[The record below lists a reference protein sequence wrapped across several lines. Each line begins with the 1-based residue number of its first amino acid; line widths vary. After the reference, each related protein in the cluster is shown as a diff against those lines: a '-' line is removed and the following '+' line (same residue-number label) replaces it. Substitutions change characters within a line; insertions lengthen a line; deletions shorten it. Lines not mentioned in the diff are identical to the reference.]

1 MFEFQPLKLKDLKK
15 SKLLGGLLGKGS
27 SELKWE
33 HCDLSAESGSC
44 HVVGIS
50 LGKCSHNVHVRNKM
64 TKCLGT
70 GSCLFYFVFKAL
82 GG

>member
-1 MFEFQPLKLKDLKK
+1 M
-15 SKLLGGLLGKGS
+15 GKGS

-50 LGKCSHNVHVRNKM
+50 LGKRSHNVHVRNKM
-64 TKCLGT
+64 TKCLGM
-70 GSCLFYFVFKAL
+70 GSCLFFVFKADYKV
-82 GG
+82 GKCVGKRHS